1 MPLFEH
7 VQLGERFDLAIMSTK
22 GMATTAA
29 RRLVETLCGDSG
41 VPLLVLDDFDKAGLS
56 IAATL
61 GRDTRRYQFED
72 EINIIDIGLRL
83 DDVRALGLEGAAES
97 TFDRGSSI
105 ARRENLK
112 ANGATDDE
120 VRFLLERRVEL
131 NALPSDELVAFIE
144 RKLTEH
150 GVAKVVPDDDM
161 LAETYRAFKRGQR
174 LREIFKREIANA
186 AEGDLA
192 VPTGLREEVAARLKK
207 HPAWRWDDA
216 VGKIARLTREAKPQ
230 VPE

>member
-1 MPLFEH
+1 
-7 VQLGERFDLAIMSTK
+7 
-22 GMATTAA
+22 
-29 RRLVETLCGDSG
+29 
-41 VPLLVLDDFDKAGLS
+41 VPLLVLHDFGKAGLS

-105 ARRENLK
+105 ARQENLK

-174 LREIFKREIANA
+174 PMSILGHKSATSLRIYTKGASQRKLATAAIIKLEQTRNKTSPTRSFKFGELPKR
-186 AEGDLA
+186 
-192 VPTGLREEVAARLKK
+192 TGNTA
-207 HPAWRWDDA
+207 
-216 VGKIARLTREAKPQ
+216 G
-230 VPE
+230 